1 MYSSFS
7 TASLFPMEVENA
19 VHIAV
24 EIGYKH
30 LELFINSEYEFSDEF
45 IFKIRNYL
53 DPRGVIVDSIHPY
66 LSGAEPYLLFSEYEF
81 RRMEIVKYYKRC
93 IASSSRFGAKYF
105 ILHGPG
111 LSPRAYRDPNRIDL
125 EVYSEL
131 INYGNSCGITV
142 LQENVALF
150 LSSYPEYLFKIAEE
164 LPSLSFNLD
173 IKQAYRTGTPVRDFI
188 NAMHGRIRNVHI
200 NDIDDSGHCRLPG
213 EGKIDY
219 LSLLSLLAETGYSE
233 ALVTEVYRGDFDSLS
248 RLPVSKEFLESKI
261 KTISEVKSL

>member
-7 TASLFPMEVENA
+7 TASLFPMEVEKA
-19 VHIAV
+19 VHAAV

-53 DPRGVIVDSIHPY
+53 DPRDVVIDSIHPY
-66 LSGAEPYLLFSEYEF
+66 LSGTEPYLLFSEYEF
-81 RRMEIVKYYKRC
+81 RRKEIIEYYKRC
-93 IASSSRFGAKYF
+93 IASASRFGAKYF

-111 LSPRAYRDPNRIDL
+111 LSPRAYRDPNKIDL

-150 LSSYPEYLFKIAEE
+150 LSSYPEYLYKISKE

-173 IKQAYRTGTPVRDFI
+173 IKQAYRTGTPLKDFI
-188 NAMHGRIRNVHI
+188 LAMQGRICNVHI

-213 EGKIDY
+213 EGRIDY
-219 LSLLSLLAETGYSE
+219 NSLLPMLTETGYNG

-261 KTISEVKSL
+261 KTVSEVNSL